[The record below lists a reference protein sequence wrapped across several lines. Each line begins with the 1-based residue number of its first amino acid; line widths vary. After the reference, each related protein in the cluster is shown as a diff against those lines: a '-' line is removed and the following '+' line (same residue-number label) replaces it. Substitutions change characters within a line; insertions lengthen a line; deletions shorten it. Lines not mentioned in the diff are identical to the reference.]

1 MLDNNTTEKL
11 LPLLQ
16 RYKEKVITIQIVSY
30 DNQVIA
36 TSDFVYEIDD
46 FQLNLIEKTD
56 SQCYSFLITFLI
68 ALTLA
73 LLIPFL
79 NKSYLTKSNKELAV
93 LYSLGY
99 SRIQL
104 IKLILAE
111 NFIIFSLCFMSAYLI
126 DALLFKYSLRQ
137 PTYFSSIQFMF
148 QWTAVLS
155 TMLSILFFASI

>member
-111 NFIIFSLCFMSAYLI
+111 NLITFSLCFISAYLT
-126 DALLFKYSLRQ
+126 DALLFK
-137 PTYFSSIQFMF
+137 
-148 QWTAVLS
+148 
-155 TMLSILFFASI
+155 